1 MSFASVIASQS
12 KSSARGLR
20 FCRDRCAASLW
31 LFRWR
36 GFGCRSLSEPPI
48 PRDERLQHVR
58 YQRRHIDRFAVGLRV
73 QRRVAVEVEV
83 EVGLEASRA
92 RKGARHAA
100 TGPVFGSSARGSC
113 KHAS

>member
-1 MSFASVIASQS
+1 
-12 KSSARGLR
+12 
-20 FCRDRCAASLW
+20 
-31 LFRWR
+31 
-36 GFGCRSLSEPPI
+36 
-48 PRDERLQHVR
+48 
-58 YQRRHIDRFAVGLRV
+58 V